1 MLLLFC
7 LFQAGDFSV
16 GSGFIDV
23 TVAVAPHAVTLIVDE
38 APVTSSVL
46 RVKLVIG
53 IILVTVIVVEI
64 EIIVLFKIKFYFDR
78 D

>member
-1 MLLLFC
+1 M
-7 LFQAGDFSV
+7 

-53 IILVTVIVVEI
+53 IVLVPVTVFVI
-64 EIIVLFKIKFYFDR
+64 
-78 D
+78 